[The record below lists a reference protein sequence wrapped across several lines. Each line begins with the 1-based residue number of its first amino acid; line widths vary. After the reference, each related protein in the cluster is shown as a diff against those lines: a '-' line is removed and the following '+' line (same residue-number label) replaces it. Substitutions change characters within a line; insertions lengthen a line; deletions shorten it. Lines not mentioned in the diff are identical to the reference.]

1 VHPIPNDQERMM
13 ADEIINGLIER
24 QVEPLKA
31 EIERLEAQVERIL
44 GRAHTQYRDGV
55 ATERERCAQICQA
68 IADDNNRI
76 ALHAAVL
83 AALRCR
89 DAIRKGE

>member
-1 VHPIPNDQERMM
+1 MPNL
-13 ADEIINGLIER
+13 ADVIEVISTVK
-24 QVEPLKA
+24 VE
-31 EIERLEAQVERIL
+31 EAVA
-44 GRAHTQYRDGV
+44 RAV
-55 ATERERCAQICQA
+55 AAERERCAQICQA